1 MFIYLFT
8 LIIFIS
14 NQNLFYKNKLSN
26 LQEGKEDEEE
36 VYNKHMM
43 WFYKQKL

>member
-14 NQNLFYKNKLSN
+14 NQNLFYKNKLTN
-26 LQEGKEDEEE
+26 LEERKEEE
-36 VYNKHMM
+36 ELNNTHMM